1 MADASATDAGAARDH
16 AWLFCQQRVTIPAHE
31 VGAVELYE
39 RLRDVEHILYSLTLV
54 PEHHVFDVEALQLP
68 AMELQHIR
76 KAFGL
81 LIRYDDD

>member
-1 MADASATDAGAARDH
+1 
-16 AWLFCQQRVTIPAHE
+16 
-31 VGAVELYE
+31 
-39 RLRDVEHILYSLTLV
+39 LV